1 MNIQAIA
8 AVGETVAAEV
18 KLFRSAAVTSENRAT
33 PLARSILAALVAGSA
48 TPALVE
54 SMVIHAFGNPKTP
67 KGKAITGLTGSGDYL
82 PGWGAT
88 RKTVASIFDIFA
100 NVDTD
105 APKVQEEGQ
114 EPIGAGE
121 CRRLVVSFILNE
133 GNAPKSLRALRDA
146 VKAAVAAHAALLS
159 PDNADAVE
167 ESEEER
173 KAEAGESGPSLT
185 ERVNA
190 LTVAYGAASPEERL
204 AAHDALAALFDAVNA
219 DIRAAGDA
227 EEPEAVEPK
236 PELEAAE

>member
-105 APKVQEEGQ
+105 APTVREEGQ

-121 CRRLVVSFILNE
+121 CRRLVVAFILNDP
-133 GNAPKSLRALRDA
+133 NAPKSLRALRDA
-146 VKAAVAAHAALLS
+146 IKAAVAAHAALLS
-159 PDNADAVE
+159 PDNSEAEA
-167 ESEEER
+167 ESESER
-173 KAEAGESGPSLT
+173 QAEAGEAGPSLT

-190 LTVAYGAASPEERL
+190 LTVAYGAATPAERIE
-204 AAHDALAALFDAVNA
+204 AHAALEALFAAVNA
-219 DIRAAGDA
+219 DVAALT
-227 EEPEAVEPK
+227 EPEATPEPV
-236 PELEAAE
+236 LEPAE